1 MIDWMILAQAVT
13 APAASGAA
21 PAAAAGTSGAAGG
34 GTTGALLSFAP
45 IILMFVVFYFL
56 VLRPQQKRMKEHQAM
71 LTALKRGDVVVTNG
85 GLIGKVSRVDDKEI
99 QIELSE
105 NVRVRVVRHAIAE
118 LRSKGDPV
126 AANDSK
132 AG

>member
-1 MIDWMILAQAVT
+1 MIEWMMLAQAVT

-21 PAAAAGTSGAAGG
+21 PVAAGAGGSATG

-71 LTALKRGDVVVTNG
+71 LAALKRGDVVVTNG
-85 GLIGKVSRVDDKEI
+85 GLIGKVARVDDKEI
-99 QIELSE
+99 QVELAD
-105 NVRVRVVRHAIAE
+105 NVRVRLVRHAIAE
-118 LRSKGDPV
+118 VRTRGEPV

-132 AG
+132 EG